1 MAWYSTNYY
10 QSRAT
15 AADLVDDCLCYTFDN
30 LSFKENVGVMR
41 VCQRWRK
48 VLTDYLKEKQNSL
61 EFELERPLFKDES
74 QPLNDLFPKQA
85 VVFETFHFVNIEKVT
100 IQRPSNMCH
109 RDSPLLK
116 PFHLQW
122 LFNRLPKLK
131 CLCLFGVGIDG
142 DSDQPNNPWT
152 RLDNVSPRLTS
163 LVLSGLHWHWDV
175 WLAYLMTRSTQLKEL
190 TLKKHEWEL
199 FLASMASDRV
209 NLRNNSTLSEV
220 CLENVSLE
228 VFFWFAGNKP
238 FRRIRL
244 RSLLLFSPFVLATNL
259 ALFGVFSHLKALSI
273 DISKEIFGEFEFV
286 HVDFVAADTLPTT
299 KLNSLRYFK
308 LSRAVLRHAVFLQ
321 VLNLM
326 PSLTF
331 LKLRN
336 CNVFCSC
343 DAQNNGVFG
352 SERCE
357 VCPVFFIEHIAAL
370 ENLKKFHFKNDSDT
384 NAQLFTQTLIELIN
398 TDRIVKVR
406 KLMLS
411 FGDYFNKALFDAFI
425 GLARK
430 SPGERFEFWAP
441 FKKQANK
448 NELLQRKTRNLYA
461 FTVKSR
467 L

>member
-1 MAWYSTNYY
+1 MAWYSTMYY

-15 AADLVDDCLCYTFDN
+15 IADLVDDCLWHTFDN
-30 LSFKENVGVMR
+30 LNFKEKVGVMR
-41 VCQRWRK
+41 VCQLWRK
-48 VLTDYLKEKQNSL
+48 ILTIQLDEKQNPL

-74 QPLNDLFPKQA
+74 QPLNSLFPKQA
-85 VVFETFHFVNIEKVT
+85 VVFETFRFVNVEKVT
-100 IQRPSNMCH
+100 IQRPSNVCH
-109 RDSPLLK
+109 RDSPLLR
-116 PFHLQW
+116 PLHLQW

-131 CLCLFGVGIDG
+131 CLCLSGVGIDG
-142 DSDQPNNPWT
+142 DPDQPNRPWT
-152 RLDNVSPRLTS
+152 RLDDVSPRLTS

-175 WLAYLMTRSTQLKEL
+175 WLSYLMTRSTQLTEM
-190 TLKKHEWEL
+190 TLKKHDWDL
-199 FLASMASDRV
+199 FLGSMVSDRV

-244 RSLLLFSPFVLATNL
+244 RGLLLFSPFVLSTNL
-259 ALFGVFSHLKALSI
+259 ALFSAFPYLKALSI

-357 VCPVFFIEHIAAL
+357 VCPAVFVEHIAVL
-370 ENLKKFHFKNDSDT
+370 ENLKKFQFKNDSDT
-384 NAQLFTQTLIELIN
+384 NAQLFTQALIELIN
-398 TDRIVKVR
+398 TDRIVKLR
-406 KLMLS
+406 RLMLS
-411 FGDYFNKALFDAFI
+411 FGDYFNEALFDTFND
-425 GLARK
+425 LARK
-430 SPGERFEFWAP
+430 SPSERFEFWAP
-441 FKKQANK
+441 FEKQTNRK
-448 NELLQRKTRNLYA
+448 ELVSRSAPNLLT
-461 FTVKSR
+461 FNFQLKS
-467 L
+467 